1 MIRVSQ
7 ETNGFRSA
15 AAGAT
20 GVALLEVVI
29 AVGILALGMTFIGAQ
44 LRAGLHAAHLTQERT
59 QALML
64 AESVLAQI
72 ESGTLEVL
80 DEAAGDFGTQYPG
93 YAWQVRAEASPIE
106 GLLLITVSVLA
117 RPAGQQDEAL
127 DPSTCQEIL
136 SCRTLRA
143 EPVPLNLDEIVG
155 EEQTAQISASLPPEL
170 ADLLS
175 QLGIDPTNL
184 DVASLLRQLDMQTL
198 LEMLPV
204 LMQAVQGQLG
214 GSFWDR
220 MQQQIQAFAAQYAAA
235 GGKSP
240 GDQTGGTEGPVQQEE
255 VRPGP
260 VGVPAPASEGGG
272 PARRETPQR
281 GGGRGR

>member
-1 MIRVSQ
+1 
-7 ETNGFRSA
+7 
-15 AAGAT
+15 
-20 GVALLEVVI
+20 
-29 AVGILALGMTFIGAQ
+29 
-44 LRAGLHAAHLTQERT
+44 LRAGLKAAQLTQERT

-72 ESGTLEVL
+72 ESGTLQVQE
-80 DEAAGDFGTQYPG
+80 EAAGDFGTQYPG

-106 GLLLITVSVLA
+106 GLMLITVSVLA
-117 RPAGQQDEAL
+117 KPAGQQGEAI
-127 DPSTCQEIL
+127 DVSTCQEIL

-155 EEQTAQISASLPPEL
+155 EEQTAQISESLPPEL

-198 LEMLPV
+198 LEMLPM
-204 LMQAVQGQLG
+204 LMQTMQGQLG

-220 MQQQIQAFAAQYAAA
+220 IQQEIQSFAAQYAA
-235 GGKSP
+235 GGSKSP
-240 GDQTGGTEGPVQQEE
+240 GSQPAGTGGPVQQEE

-260 VGVPAPASEGGG
+260 VRVPAPASEGGI
-272 PARRETPQR
+272 PARQGTPQR
-281 GGGRGR
+281 GGKQGP